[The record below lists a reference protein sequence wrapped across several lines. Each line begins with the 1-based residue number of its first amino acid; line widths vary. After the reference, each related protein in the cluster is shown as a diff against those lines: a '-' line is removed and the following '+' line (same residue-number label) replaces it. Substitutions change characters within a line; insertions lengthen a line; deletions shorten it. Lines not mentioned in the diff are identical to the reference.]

1 VRHCF
6 FGGLV
11 LLVTG
16 GLTRVPKVREER
28 GWVGFECVCDVYN
41 PEGLYVDIV
50 VGLAPSAK
58 TREAKLRGGRRET
71 D

>member
-1 VRHCF
+1 M
-6 FGGLV
+6 
-11 LLVTG
+11 
-16 GLTRVPKVREER
+16 REER